1 MPEGD
6 TAGHAS
12 DSVPPSAGEAL
23 QPGLVDLSGVS
34 LTELRLEEGSPIAKS
49 IERLIRE
56 AVDPGEATAGFN
68 SAIWL

>member
-12 DSVPPSAGEAL
+12 DGAPPSAGEAL

-34 LTELRLEEGSPIAKS
+34 LAELRPEEGSAIAKA
-49 IERLIRE
+49 IERLVKE

-68 SAIWL
+68 SAV